1 MKKICFFLVFL
12 LITSCTTSPDSD
24 VGESGPT
31 AGEEISFDHGL
42 GKNPTEFVSNWNK
55 LVNEISEDE
64 ETLLYFSINP
74 DKVQWASTDQKIL
87 FYQFGLSENTNS
99 TFVLN
104 ILIDDDIVEG
114 VEFFSPV
121 ADDEVTSQ
129 RTRLFFLIIIA
140 MSDNTL
146 NKEGRDSVLSK
157 VGLYDEVDN
166 PNQIGGGVS
175 INNIRYVVEP
185 LVDRG
190 VLRGINFYTTRES
203 E

>member
-1 MKKICFFLVFL
+1 MKKLCYFLVLL
-12 LITSCTTSPDSD
+12 LISSCSTSTDSNEE
-24 VGESGPT
+24 ESEPLTGQ
-31 AGEEISFDHGL
+31 EIVFEQGL
-42 GKNPTEFVSNWNK
+42 GKNPTEFVANWNK
-55 LVNEISEDE
+55 LVDEISEDE
-64 ETLLYFSINP
+64 ETLLFFSINP
-74 DKVQWASTDQKIL
+74 DNVQWTSTDQNIL
-87 FYQFGLSENTNS
+87 FYQFGLNENIQS
-99 TFVLN
+99 AFVLN
-104 ILIDDDIVEG
+104 ILIADNTVEG

-140 MSDNTL
+140 MSDSTL
-146 NKEGRDSVLSK
+146 DKDGRESVLSK

-175 INNIRYVVEP
+175 INNIRYVIEP

-190 VLRGINFYTTRES
+190 VLRGINFYSTRES

>member
-12 LITSCTTSPDSD
+12 LITSCTSSTESNVD
-24 VGESGPT
+24 ESGPT
-31 AGEEISFDHGL
+31 AGEEISFDQGL
-42 GKNPTEFVSNWNK
+42 GKDPSEFVANWNK
-55 LVNEISEDE
+55 LVDEISEDE

-74 DKVQWASTDQKIL
+74 DKVQWTSTDQNIL
-87 FYQFGLSENTNS
+87 FYQFGLNENTQS
-99 TFVLN
+99 AFVLN
-104 ILIDDDIVEG
+104 ILVADDIVEG

-121 ADDEVTSQ
+121 ADDEFTSQ

-157 VGLYDEVDN
+157 VGLYDEVEN

-185 LVDRG
+185 IVDRG

-203 E
+203 G

>member
-24 VGESGPT
+24 VDESGPT
-31 AGEEISFDHGL
+31 AGEEISFDQGL

-87 FYQFGLSENTNS
+87 FYQFGLSENINS

>member
-31 AGEEISFDHGL
+31 AGEEISFDQGL

-87 FYQFGLSENTNS
+87 FYQFGLSENINS

-121 ADDEVTSQ
+121 EDDEVTSQ

>member
-12 LITSCTTSPDSD
+12 LITSCTTSTDSNVD
-24 VGESGPT
+24 ESEPT
-31 AGEEISFDHGL
+31 SGEEISFDQGL
-42 GKNPTEFVSNWNK
+42 GKNPSEFVANWNK
-55 LVNEISEDE
+55 LVDEISEDE

-74 DKVQWASTDQKIL
+74 DKVQWASTDQNIL
-87 FYQFGLSENTNS
+87 FYQFGLNENTQS
-99 TFVLN
+99 AFVLN
-104 ILIDDDIVEG
+104 ILVDDDIVEG

-146 NKEGRDSVLSK
+146 DKEGRDSVLSK
-157 VGLYDEVDN
+157 VGLYDEVDS

-203 E
+203 G

>member
-31 AGEEISFDHGL
+31 AGEEISFDQGL

-87 FYQFGLSENTNS
+87 FYQFGLSENINS

-104 ILIDDDIVEG
+104 ILIDNDIVEG

>member
-24 VGESGPT
+24 VDESGPT

-87 FYQFGLSENTNS
+87 FYQFGLSENINS

>member
-12 LITSCTTSPDSD
+12 LITSCTTSTDSNVD
-24 VGESGPT
+24 ESGPT
-31 AGEEISFDHGL
+31 TGEEISFDQGL
-42 GKNPTEFVSNWNK
+42 GKNPSEFVANWNK
-55 LVNEISEDE
+55 LVDEISEDE

-74 DKVQWASTDQKIL
+74 DKVQWTSTDQNIL
-87 FYQFGLSENTNS
+87 FYQFGLNENTQS
-99 TFVLN
+99 AFILN
-104 ILIDDDIVEG
+104 ILVADDIVEG

-121 ADDEVTSQ
+121 ADDEFTSQ

-203 E
+203 G

>member
-31 AGEEISFDHGL
+31 AGEEISFDQGL

-87 FYQFGLSENTNS
+87 FYQFGLSENINS

>member
-24 VGESGPT
+24 VDESGPT

-87 FYQFGLSENTNS
+87 FYQFGLSENTKS
-99 TFVLN
+99 TFILN

>member
-24 VGESGPT
+24 LDESGPT

-87 FYQFGLSENTNS
+87 FYQFGLSENINS

>member
-24 VGESGPT
+24 VDESGPT
-31 AGEEISFDHGL
+31 AGEEISFDQGL

-87 FYQFGLSENTNS
+87 FYQFGLSENINS

-104 ILIDDDIVEG
+104 ILIDNDIVEG